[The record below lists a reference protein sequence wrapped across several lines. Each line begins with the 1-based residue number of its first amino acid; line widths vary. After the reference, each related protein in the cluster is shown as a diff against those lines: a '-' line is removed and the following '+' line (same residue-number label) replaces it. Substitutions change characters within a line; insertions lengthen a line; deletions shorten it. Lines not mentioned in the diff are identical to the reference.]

1 MQIVL
6 KQEVPR
12 GKKEVGCFR
21 IRIRITTEH
30 SGQYLVVLFSSQSLL
45 LCWLP
50 HSLWIL
56 DYAWHEMARGALE
69 MMLVTPRELMAWSKI

>member
-1 MQIVL
+1 MFHLRKSFANCFETRSRQ
-6 KQEVPR
+6 

-21 IRIRITTEH
+21 ITTVH
-30 SGQYLVVLFSSQSLL
+30 SDQYLVVLFSSQSLL

-56 DYAWHEMARGALE
+56 DYAWHEMARGALK
-69 MMLVTPRELMAWSKI
+69 MMLVAP